1 MELRQTDWNTILE
14 IDKKEIYTSF
24 DNFTILFDNL
34 RQQHAPFKKLSNKE
48 IKTLKK
54 PWITT
59 GI

>member
-1 MELRQTDWNTILE
+1 MDWNTILE

-24 DNFTILFDNL
+24 DNFIILFDNL